1 MPEPLR
7 DAVDEFARHLASVRN
22 RSPHTVRAYVAD
34 LVSLLDHAHR
44 MGCADLAGLSLD
56 TVRSWLAKQR
66 TMGAARASLARR
78 AAAARTFSAWA
89 HRGGLLP
96 SDVAA
101 TLASP
106 RPQRTLP
113 TVLRADQAVLLVEAP
128 TRPGTKAA
136 NQTEAADPTGAQV
149 RAEAANGT
157 GAEAR
162 TETTNRTESAAGTQV
177 ADRTEAA
184 DRTRAQG
191 GTGADGGTRA
201 DGGIGAEGGTRAEG
215 GIGAG
220 DGDGVGGSATGRRR
234 VGDGPADRVAEAV
247 LLRDR
252 ALLELLY
259 GTGVRVSEACG
270 IDIADVDHG
279 RRVVR
284 VRGKGGRERAVPYG
298 LPAQRAL
305 DEWLRQGRPVLAVPS
320 SRDALLLGS
329 RGGRLNPTSARRIV
343 GGYAQ
348 AAGLPR
354 ISPHALR
361 HSAATHLLEGGA
373 DLRAVQELLGHSSL
387 ASTQVYTHV
396 SVDRLRNAYRQAH
409 PRA

>member
-1 MPEPLR
+1 MGGTEDRNTRGTRAVHAALPEPLR

-22 RSPHTVRAYVAD
+22 RSAHTVRAYVAD

-44 MGCADLAGLSLD
+44 MGCAEVAELSLD

-96 SDVAA
+96 TDVAA

-113 TVLRADQAVLLVEAP
+113 TVLRTDQAALLVEAP
-128 TRPGTKAA
+128 TRHSTSPTHPTPDDHPVDDHPVDDHADSHRTADAHPTADGHGTAGGPVAA
-136 NQTEAADPTGAQV
+136 ETGDGA
-149 RAEAANGT
+149 
-157 GAEAR
+157 GAE
-162 TETTNRTESAAGTQV
+162 EV
-177 ADRTEAA
+177 
-184 DRTRAQG
+184 
-191 GTGADGGTRA
+191 
-201 DGGIGAEGGTRAEG
+201 
-215 GIGAG
+215 
-220 DGDGVGGSATGRRR
+220 
-234 VGDGPADRVAEAV
+234 VAEAV
-247 LLRDR
+247 RLRDR
-252 ALLELLY
+252 VLLELLY

-270 IDIADVDHG
+270 IDVADIDHG

-284 VRGKGGRERAVPYG
+284 VRGKGGRERVVPYG
-298 LPAQRAL
+298 SPAQRAL
-305 DEWLRQGRPVLAVPS
+305 DEWLRRGRPVLVVPG
-320 SRDALLLGS
+320 SRDALLLGV
-329 RGGRLNPTSARRIV
+329 RGGRLNPTTARQIV
-343 GGYAQ
+343 GAYAQ
-348 AAGLPR
+348 ATGLPR
-354 ISPHALR
+354 IGPHALR

-396 SVDRLRNAYRQAH
+396 SVDRLRAAYRQAH

>member
-1 MPEPLR
+1 MGGTEDRNTRGTRAVHAALPEPLR

-22 RSPHTVRAYVAD
+22 HSAHTVRAYVAD

-44 MGCADLAGLSLD
+44 MGCAEVAELSLD

-96 SDVAA
+96 TDVAA

-113 TVLRADQAVLLVEAP
+113 TVLRTDQAALLVEAP
-128 TRPGTKAA
+128 TRNSAIDGHGT
-136 NQTEAADPTGAQV
+136 ADGPVAV
-149 RAEAANGT
+149 
-157 GAEAR
+157 
-162 TETTNRTESAAGTQV
+162 ETVDGAGTEEV
-177 ADRTEAA
+177 
-184 DRTRAQG
+184 
-191 GTGADGGTRA
+191 
-201 DGGIGAEGGTRAEG
+201 
-215 GIGAG
+215 
-220 DGDGVGGSATGRRR
+220 
-234 VGDGPADRVAEAV
+234 VAEAV
-247 LLRDR
+247 RLRDR

-270 IDIADVDHG
+270 IDVADIDHG

-284 VRGKGGRERAVPYG
+284 VRGKGGRERVVPYG
-298 LPAQRAL
+298 SPAQRAL
-305 DEWLRQGRPVLAVPS
+305 DEWLRRGRPVLVVPGS
-320 SRDALLLGS
+320 GDALLLGV
-329 RGGRLNPTSARRIV
+329 RGGRLNPTTARQIV
-343 GGYAQ
+343 GAYAQ
-348 AAGLPR
+348 ATGLPR
-354 ISPHALR
+354 IGPHALR

-396 SVDRLRNAYRQAH
+396 SVDRLRAAYRQAH

>member
-1 MPEPLR
+1 MGGTEDRNTRGTRAVHAALPEPLR

-22 RSPHTVRAYVAD
+22 RSAHTVRAYVAD

-44 MGCADLAGLSLD
+44 MGCAEVAELSLD

-96 SDVAA
+96 TDVAA

-113 TVLRADQAVLLVEAP
+113 TVLRTDQAALLVEAP
-128 TRPGTKAA
+128 TRNSTSPTHPTPDDHPVDDHPVDDHADRHRTADAHPTADGHGTAGGPVAA
-136 NQTEAADPTGAQV
+136 ETGDGA
-149 RAEAANGT
+149 
-157 GAEAR
+157 GAE
-162 TETTNRTESAAGTQV
+162 EV
-177 ADRTEAA
+177 
-184 DRTRAQG
+184 
-191 GTGADGGTRA
+191 
-201 DGGIGAEGGTRAEG
+201 
-215 GIGAG
+215 
-220 DGDGVGGSATGRRR
+220 
-234 VGDGPADRVAEAV
+234 VAEAV
-247 LLRDR
+247 RLRDR
-252 ALLELLY
+252 VLLELLY

-270 IDIADVDHG
+270 IDVADIDHG

-284 VRGKGGRERAVPYG
+284 VRGKGGRERVVPYG
-298 LPAQRAL
+298 SPAQRAL
-305 DEWLRQGRPVLAVPS
+305 DEWLRRGRPVLVVPG
-320 SRDALLLGS
+320 SRDALLLGV
-329 RGGRLNPTSARRIV
+329 RGGRLNPTTARQIV
-343 GGYAQ
+343 GAYAQ
-348 AAGLPR
+348 ATGLPR
-354 ISPHALR
+354 IGPHALR

-396 SVDRLRNAYRQAH
+396 SVDRLRAAYRQAH